1 MGRVWHYS
9 AQMEWMDAQE
19 GRPDIMDRFLRF
31 GEAKRAL
38 KTLRRLSHHEISAWA
53 LAGGFAVEIHCM
65 RGGLAATKRP
75 LHDIDFVAQG
85 FDCIPQTLARDFL
98 FRHVHP
104 LDPPGKTILQLV
116 DAETAVRIDLFRAYG
131 AIMTRALSLDF
142 LSRSIQIVS
151 VEDVLAR
158 TARLLLDL
166 VPGVQVPAKHANDFL
181 RLANLLQSS
190 EVEVAWQ
197 DHRKPDHPVTF
208 HEADTL
214 VRGLMATHRH
224 LLVAPQYSKDI
235 TQTCSRCRT
244 SATFPLAEPQL
255 VSSLLGYC

>member
-1 MGRVWHYS
+1 MANNDEERG
-9 AQMEWMDAQE
+9 QPGTMN
-19 GRPDIMDRFLRF
+19 RFLRF

-38 KTLRRLSHHEISAWA
+38 KTLRRLSHHEIAAWA

-65 RGGLAATKRP
+65 RAGLPATNRP
-75 LHDIDFVAQG
+75 LHDIDFVAPG

-116 DAETAVRIDLFRAYG
+116 DAETALRIDLFRAYG
-131 AIMTRALSLDF
+131 AIMTRTLSLNC
-142 LSRSIQIVS
+142 LSRSMQLIS

-166 VPGVQVPAKHANDFL
+166 VAGVQVPAKHANDFL
-181 RLANLLQSS
+181 RLTDLMQSS
-190 EVEVAWQ
+190 DVEVAWQ
-197 DHRKPDHPVTF
+197 DHRKPDHPATF
-208 HEADTL
+208 NEANKL
-214 VRGLMATHRH
+214 VRGLIATHRH
-224 LLVAPQYSKDI
+224 LLVDPQYSKEV
-235 TQTCSRCRT
+235 TQTCSRCIP

-255 VSSLLGYC
+255 MLSLLGYC